1 MRPSSFVLC
10 ILLPLPVY
18 AGPATKPAPHPTTHL
33 ATTRL
38 SGENNPKRLL
48 TIYALAMA
56 NGDAD
61 RVKDSFWAETPDQ
74 RAVVDAYA
82 HLARSVGALRKVQ
95 AGCLLTVS
103 DVVVEGKFV
112 RVTDEEMKAAVDQ
125 MTELAL
131 EVATG

>member
-1 MRPSSFVLC
+1 MRPASFVLC

-82 HLARSVGALRKVQ
+82 HLARSVGALRKASTDKYGPDGFDHIGFGQ
-95 AGCLLTVS
+95 MFAERGEGAG
-103 DVVVEGKFV
+103 
-112 RVTDEEMKAAVDQ
+112 REMAA
-125 MTELAL
+125 
-131 EVATG
+131 